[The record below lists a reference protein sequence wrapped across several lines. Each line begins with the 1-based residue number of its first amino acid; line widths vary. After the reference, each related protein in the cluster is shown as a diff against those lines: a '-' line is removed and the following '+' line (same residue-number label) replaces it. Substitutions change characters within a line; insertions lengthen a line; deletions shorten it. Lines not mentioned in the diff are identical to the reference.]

1 MIEKE
6 IPLQGSHLNSLSQ
19 ATLVADIAKVGGGP
33 VEERLSSLAERLVSM
48 GEAHLENMQFA
59 SAVECFESAL
69 YIAPQS
75 REARLGHNRALCSI
89 VPRWHFEM
97 LNDEQRNAAFEEA
110 LARAVTPD
118 SVVLD
123 IGSGTGL
130 LAMMAARAGAREV
143 VSCEMVAPLAELA
156 RETIALNGFS
166 DRIQIM
172 NKKSTSLAVG
182 TDIRRRSN
190 LLVTET
196 VDCGL
201 LGEGIIP
208 SITHARAQ
216 LLTDD
221 ACIIPRAA
229 SVHAMLV
236 EGRRLRGLNYV
247 SRCAG
252 FDVSPMQRYATARY
266 IPVRLAA
273 FQHVALTDPFEVFRF
288 DFARGSLLP
297 ERRELSI
304 PIIRDGVCQ
313 AIIFWFDMQLDDEIS
328 ISNRP
333 GSTTHWEQ
341 ALQCVEHELTI
352 RAGEML
358 RVEVEHDCH
367 SVFFHQPAVAPTNR
381 NLHAD

>member
-6 IPLQGSHLNSLSQ
+6 ILLQRNHLNSLSQ
-19 ATLVADIAKVGGGP
+19 ATLLAPAAEGRSSA
-33 VEERLSSLAERLVSM
+33 VEERLGSLAGRLVSM
-48 GEAHLENMQFA
+48 GEAHLENKQFA

-69 YIAPQS
+69 YIAPES
-75 REARLGHNRALCSI
+75 REARRGLNQALCTI

-97 LNDEQRNAAFEEA
+97 LNDEQRNVAFQEA

-130 LAMMAARAGAREV
+130 LAMMAARAGAQEV
-143 VSCEMVAPLAELA
+143 FSCEMVAPLAELA
-156 RETIALNGFS
+156 RETVALNGFEG
-166 DRIQIM
+166 RIQIM
-172 NKKSTSLAVG
+172 NKKSTSLCVG
-182 TDIRRRSN
+182 EDIRRRAD

-201 LGEGIIP
+201 LGEGIVP
-208 SITHARAQ
+208 SIAHARAN
-216 LLTDD
+216 LLTED
-221 ACIIPRAA
+221 ARIIPRAA

-247 SRCAG
+247 SHCAG
-252 FDVSPMQRYATARY
+252 FDVSLMQRYATASY

-273 FQHVALTDPFEVFRF
+273 FEHVALTAPFELFRF
-288 DFARGSLLP
+288 DFARGTLLP
-297 ERRELSI
+297 ERKTISVPVIREGLCHA
-304 PIIRDGVCQ
+304 V
-313 AIIFWFDMQLDDEIS
+313 IFWFDMQLDEQIS

-341 ALQCVEHELTI
+341 ALQCFEHEQPV
-352 RAGEML
+352 RAGEVL
-358 RVEVEHDCH
+358 HVEVEHDCQ
-367 SVFFHQPAVAPTNR
+367 SILFHQPNAAL